1 MGVRFFVRSHHAA
14 TRRPSLKRVTG
25 QHGVAIYHPRM
36 VSRIKASAEDAPS
49 SLEPDQAA
57 VAVLRQFRQ
66 VFNAVKSHF
75 QQVEKTVG
83 MGGAQV
89 WALSV
94 VREQPGIG
102 VGALARAMS
111 IHQSTASNLVRT
123 LIERKM
129 VVALKQGSDR
139 RAVQLNLL
147 PAGARI
153 LKIAPGP
160 FAGLLPDALK
170 SLPPETLARLQQDL
184 GVLIVRIA
192 ADEAGASV
200 LLSEI

>member
-1 MGVRFFVRSHHAA
+1 MVNRSKPVPDAA
-14 TRRPSLKRVTG
+14 LPVDN
-25 QHGVAIYHPRM
+25 
-36 VSRIKASAEDAPS
+36 E
-49 SLEPDQAA
+49 QAA
-57 VAVLRQFRQ
+57 IAVLRQFRQ

-102 VGALARAMS
+102 VGALAKAMS

-123 LIERKM
+123 LIDREM
-129 VVALKQGSDR
+129 VMAAKQGADR

-147 PAGARI
+147 PAGAKV
-153 LKIAPGP
+153 LKNAPGP
-160 FAGLLPDALK
+160 FAGLLPDALRA
-170 SLPPETLARLQQDL
+170 LPPETLERLQADL
-184 GVLIVRIA
+184 GKLIVTIA
-192 ADEAGASV
+192 ADEAGASIP
-200 LLSEI
+200 LSDI

>member
-1 MGVRFFVRSHHAA
+1 MTLPDRAA
-14 TRRPSLKRVTG
+14 T
-25 QHGVAIYHPRM
+25 YHPPM
-36 VSRIKASAEDAPS
+36 VPRTKPTIAAANDSE
-49 SLEPDQAA
+49 EAA

-102 VGALARAMS
+102 VGALAKAMS

-123 LIERKM
+123 LIDRDM
-129 VVALKQGSDR
+129 VVAVKQGADR

-147 PAGARI
+147 PAGAKV
-153 LKIAPGP
+153 LKNAPGP

-170 SLPPETLARLQQDL
+170 SLPPDTLARLRVDL
-184 GVLIVRIA
+184 AQLIVAIA
-192 ADEAGASV
+192 ADEAGASIP
-200 LLSEI
+200 LSDNL

>member
-1 MGVRFFVRSHHAA
+1 MVH
-14 TRRPSLKRVTG
+14 SLKAV
-25 QHGVAIYHPRM
+25 P
-36 VSRIKASAEDAPS
+36 DAAALPVDN
-49 SLEPDQAA
+49 EEAA

-75 QQVEKTVG
+75 QQIEKTVG

-94 VREQPGIG
+94 VRDNPGIG
-102 VGALARAMS
+102 VGALAKAMS

-123 LIERKM
+123 LIDREM
-129 VVALKQGSDR
+129 VVGAKQSADR

-147 PAGARI
+147 PAGVRV
-153 LKIAPGP
+153 LKNAPGP

-170 SLPPETLARLQQDL
+170 SLSPATLERLNADL
-184 GVLIVRIA
+184 AQLIDAIA
-192 ADEAGASV
+192 ADESGASIP
-200 LLSEI
+200 LSDL

>member
-1 MGVRFFVRSHHAA
+1 MSP
-14 TRRPSLKRVTG
+14 RPKLVVVPADPPVD
-25 QHGVAIYHPRM
+25 H
-36 VSRIKASAEDAPS
+36 
-49 SLEPDQAA
+49 DQAA

-123 LIERKM
+123 LIDREM
-129 VVALKQGSDR
+129 LVAVKQGADR

-147 PAGARI
+147 PAGARV
-153 LKIAPGP
+153 LKNAPGP

-170 SLPPETLARLQQDL
+170 ALPPETLARLQEDL
-184 GVLIVRIA
+184 DQVIGRIA
-192 ADEAGASV
+192 ADEAATA
-200 LLSEI
+200 LPLAEA

>member
-1 MGVRFFVRSHHAA
+1 MS
-14 TRRPSLKRVTG
+14 
-25 QHGVAIYHPRM
+25 RM
-36 VSRIKASAEDAPS
+36 VNRLKPVPDVGALPVDNED
-49 SLEPDQAA
+49 AA

-89 WALSV
+89 WALSI
-94 VREQPGIG
+94 VRDAPGIG
-102 VGALARAMS
+102 VGALAKAMS

-123 LIERKM
+123 LIDRGM
-129 VVALKQGSDR
+129 VIGVKQGADR

-147 PAGARI
+147 PAGAKV
-153 LKIAPGP
+153 LKNAPGP

-170 SLPPETLARLQQDL
+170 SLPPATLERLNADL
-184 GVLIVRIA
+184 AQLIVAIA
-192 ADEAGASV
+192 ADESGASIP
-200 LLSEI
+200 LSDI

>member
-1 MGVRFFVRSHHAA
+1 MAPR
-14 TRRPSLKRVTG
+14 LKPVPDAG
-25 QHGVAIYHPRM
+25 AL
-36 VSRIKASAEDAPS
+36 SADNE
-49 SLEPDQAA
+49 QAA

-89 WALSV
+89 WALSI
-94 VREQPGIG
+94 VRDEPGIG

-123 LIERKM
+123 LIEREM
-129 VVALKQGSDR
+129 VIAVKQGSDR

-147 PAGARI
+147 PAGAKVLRN
-153 LKIAPGP
+153 APGP

-170 SLPPETLARLQQDL
+170 ALPPETLARLQVDL
-184 GVLIVRIA
+184 AELIVVIA
-192 ADEAGASV
+192 ADEAGASIP
-200 LLSEI
+200 LSNF

>member
-1 MGVRFFVRSHHAA
+1 MVARKHLAPEAA
-14 TRRPSLKRVTG
+14 NDG
-25 QHGVAIYHPRM
+25 EDIAI
-36 VSRIKASAEDAPS
+36 
-49 SLEPDQAA
+49 
-57 VAVLRQFRQ
+57 AVLRQFRQ

-94 VREQPGIG
+94 VRDNPGIG

-123 LIERKM
+123 LIDREM
-129 VVALKQGSDR
+129 VVAVKQGTDR

-147 PAGARI
+147 PAGARV
-153 LKIAPGP
+153 LKNSPGP

-170 SLPPETLARLQQDL
+170 SLPAETLERLQTDL
-184 GVLIVRIA
+184 SQLIVAIA
-192 ADEAGASV
+192 ADEAGAAIP
-200 LLSEI
+200 LSDI

>member
-1 MGVRFFVRSHHAA
+1 MVARNKQLVPVEAA
-14 TRRPSLKRVTG
+14 NDG
-25 QHGVAIYHPRM
+25 EDVAI
-36 VSRIKASAEDAPS
+36 
-49 SLEPDQAA
+49 
-57 VAVLRQFRQ
+57 AVLRQFRQ

-94 VREQPGIG
+94 VREHPGIG

-123 LIERKM
+123 LIDREM
-129 VVALKQGSDR
+129 VVAVKQGTDR

-147 PAGARI
+147 PAGAKV
-153 LKIAPGP
+153 LKNSPGP

-170 SLPPETLARLQQDL
+170 SLPAETLERLQADL
-184 GVLIVRIA
+184 SQLILAIA
-192 ADEAGASV
+192 ADDVHAA
-200 LLSEI
+200 LPLSDAL

>member
-1 MGVRFFVRSHHAA
+1 MSP
-14 TRRPSLKRVTG
+14 RPKL
-25 QHGVAIYHPRM
+25 VA
-36 VSRIKASAEDAPS
+36 VSNDP
-49 SLEPDQAA
+49 PVDHDQAA

-123 LIERKM
+123 LIDRDM
-129 VVALKQGSDR
+129 LVAVKQGADR

-147 PAGARI
+147 PAGSRV
-153 LKIAPGP
+153 LKNAPGP

-170 SLPPETLARLQQDL
+170 AMPPQTLARMQEDL
-184 GVLIVRIA
+184 DRLLDRIA
-192 ADEAGASV
+192 ADEADAHVPVSQ
-200 LLSEI
+200 L

>member
-1 MGVRFFVRSHHAA
+1 MVARKQYVPEAA
-14 TRRPSLKRVTG
+14 NDG
-25 QHGVAIYHPRM
+25 EDIAI
-36 VSRIKASAEDAPS
+36 
-49 SLEPDQAA
+49 
-57 VAVLRQFRQ
+57 AVLRQFRQ

-123 LIERKM
+123 LIDREM
-129 VVALKQGSDR
+129 VVAVKQGADR

-147 PAGARI
+147 PAGAKV
-153 LKIAPGP
+153 LKNSPGP

-170 SLPPETLARLQQDL
+170 SLPAETLERLQADL
-184 GVLIVRIA
+184 SLLIVAVA
-192 ADEAGASV
+192 ADESSDAIP
-200 LLSEI
+200 LSDL

>member
-1 MGVRFFVRSHHAA
+1 
-14 TRRPSLKRVTG
+14 
-25 QHGVAIYHPRM
+25 M
-36 VSRIKASAEDAPS
+36 VPRIKPAPVAAADPP
-49 SLEPDQAA
+49 LDNEQAA
-57 VAVLRQFRQ
+57 IAVLRQFRQ

-102 VGALARAMS
+102 VGALAKAMS

-123 LIERKM
+123 LIDREM
-129 VVALKQGSDR
+129 VVASKQGTDR

-147 PAGARI
+147 PAGAKV
-153 LKIAPGP
+153 LHNAPGP

-170 SLPPETLARLQQDL
+170 SLPPDTLARLQSDL
-184 GVLIVRIA
+184 GQLIVKIA
-192 ADEAGASV
+192 ADEAGASIP
-200 LLSEI
+200 LSNI

>member
-1 MGVRFFVRSHHAA
+1 MVHRPKPLPDVDALHADN
-14 TRRPSLKRVTG
+14 
-25 QHGVAIYHPRM
+25 
-36 VSRIKASAEDAPS
+36 EDA
-49 SLEPDQAA
+49 A
-57 VAVLRQFRQ
+57 VVVLRQFRQ

-94 VREQPGIG
+94 VRDNPGIG

-123 LIERKM
+123 LIDREM
-129 VVALKQGSDR
+129 VMGVKQGADR
-139 RAVQLNLL
+139 RAVQLSLL
-147 PAGARI
+147 PAGAKV
-153 LKIAPGP
+153 LKNAPGP

-170 SLPPETLARLQQDL
+170 SLPPETLERLSGDL
-184 GVLIVRIA
+184 GQLIVAIA
-192 ADEAGASV
+192 ADESGASIP
-200 LLSEI
+200 LSDL

>member
-1 MGVRFFVRSHHAA
+1 MVPRSKPAPDAA
-14 TRRPSLKRVTG
+14 N
-25 QHGVAIYHPRM
+25 
-36 VSRIKASAEDAPS
+36 DS
-49 SLEPDQAA
+49 SEPA

-123 LIERKM
+123 LIDREM
-129 VVALKQGSDR
+129 VVAAKQGADR

-147 PAGARI
+147 PAGARV
-153 LKIAPGP
+153 LKNAPGP

-170 SLPPETLARLQQDL
+170 SLPPETLSRLQSDL
-184 GVLIVRIA
+184 AELIVAIA
-192 ADEAGASV
+192 ADEAGASIP
-200 LLSEI
+200 LSESL

>member
-1 MGVRFFVRSHHAA
+1 MV
-14 TRRPSLKRVTG
+14 TRLTPAPDV
-25 QHGVAIYHPRM
+25 VALP
-36 VSRIKASAEDAPS
+36 VEN
-49 SLEPDQAA
+49 EQAA

-89 WALSV
+89 WALSI
-94 VREQPGIG
+94 VRDQPGIG

-123 LIERKM
+123 LIEREM
-129 VVALKQGSDR
+129 VVAVKQGVDR

-147 PAGARI
+147 PAGAKV
-153 LKIAPGP
+153 LKNAPGP
-160 FAGLLPDALK
+160 YAGLLPDALRA
-170 SLPPETLARLQQDL
+170 LPPATLARLQVDMAEL
-184 GVLIVRIA
+184 
-192 ADEAGASV
+192 
-200 LLSEI
+200 

>member
-1 MGVRFFVRSHHAA
+1 MVARKQYVPEAA
-14 TRRPSLKRVTG
+14 NDG
-25 QHGVAIYHPRM
+25 EDIAI
-36 VSRIKASAEDAPS
+36 
-49 SLEPDQAA
+49 
-57 VAVLRQFRQ
+57 AVLRQFRQ

-123 LIERKM
+123 LIDREM
-129 VVALKQGSDR
+129 VVAVKQGTDR

-147 PAGARI
+147 PAGAKV
-153 LKIAPGP
+153 LKNSPGP

-170 SLPPETLARLQQDL
+170 SLPAETLERLQADL
-184 GVLIVRIA
+184 SLLIVAVA
-192 ADEAGASV
+192 ADESGGAIP
-200 LLSEI
+200 LSDL

>member
-1 MGVRFFVRSHHAA
+1 MVAHNKLVPLEAA
-14 TRRPSLKRVTG
+14 NDG
-25 QHGVAIYHPRM
+25 EDVAI
-36 VSRIKASAEDAPS
+36 
-49 SLEPDQAA
+49 
-57 VAVLRQFRQ
+57 AVLRQFRQ

-94 VREQPGIG
+94 VREHPGIG

-123 LIERKM
+123 LIDREM
-129 VVALKQGSDR
+129 VVAVKQGTDR

-147 PAGARI
+147 PAGAKV
-153 LKIAPGP
+153 LKNSPGP

-170 SLPPETLARLQQDL
+170 SLPAETLERLQVDL
-184 GVLIVRIA
+184 SLLIAVIA
-192 ADEAGASV
+192 ADAAHGAVS
-200 LLSEI
+200 LNDAL

>member
-1 MGVRFFVRSHHAA
+1 
-14 TRRPSLKRVTG
+14 
-25 QHGVAIYHPRM
+25 
-36 VSRIKASAEDAPS
+36 
-49 SLEPDQAA
+49 
-57 VAVLRQFRQ
+57 
-66 VFNAVKSHF
+66 VKSHF
-75 QQVEKTVG
+75 QQVERTVG

-123 LIERKM
+123 LIDREM
-129 VVALKQGSDR
+129 LVAAKQGADR

-147 PAGARI
+147 PAGARV
-153 LKIAPGP
+153 LRNAPGP

-170 SLPPETLARLQQDL
+170 ALPPETLARLQTDL
-184 GVLIVRIA
+184 DKLIDRIA
-192 ADEAGASV
+192 ADEADAHV
-200 LLSEI
+200 PLSGV

>member
-1 MGVRFFVRSHHAA
+1 MASRPKLVAVQAA
-14 TRRPSLKRVTG
+14 PPVD
-25 QHGVAIYHPRM
+25 H
-36 VSRIKASAEDAPS
+36 
-49 SLEPDQAA
+49 DQAA

-94 VREQPGIG
+94 VREQPGID

-123 LIERKM
+123 LIDREM
-129 VVALKQGSDR
+129 LVAVKQGADR

-147 PAGARI
+147 PAGARV
-153 LKIAPGP
+153 LRNAPGP

-170 SLPPETLARLQQDL
+170 AMPPQTLARLQQDL
-184 GVLIVRIA
+184 DQLLERIA
-192 ADEAGASV
+192 ADEAAAHIP
-200 LLSEI
+200 LSQL